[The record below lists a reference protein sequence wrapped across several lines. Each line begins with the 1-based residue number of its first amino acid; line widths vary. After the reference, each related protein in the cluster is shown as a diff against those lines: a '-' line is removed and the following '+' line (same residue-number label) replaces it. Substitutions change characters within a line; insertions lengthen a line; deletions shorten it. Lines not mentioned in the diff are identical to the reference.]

1 MSFGGRIGRPP
12 SPYYWN
18 NLRTAWL
25 ACEASD
31 SAVVESC
38 CRVCKAS
45 RLAPSSLESA
55 KVSPS
60 APLCSVLIMALVKSW
75 RICTVERFEPN
86 AWAWDRSVVRAAVRS
101 VLARPM
107 SVVEPQLLFAT
118 FRARPADVISTAL
131 MVTDDEP
138 L

>member
-1 MSFGGRIGRPP
+1 MALAGVQTPSVGIELSGGRVSRPHA
-12 SPYYWN
+12 PYYWN

-55 KVSPS
+55 SVNPS
-60 APLCSVLIMALVKSW
+60 APLCSVLIIALVKSW

-86 AWAWDRSVVRAAVRS
+86 AWAWDRSLV
-101 VLARPM
+101 
-107 SVVEPQLLFAT
+107 
-118 FRARPADVISTAL
+118 
-131 MVTDDEP
+131 
-138 L
+138 